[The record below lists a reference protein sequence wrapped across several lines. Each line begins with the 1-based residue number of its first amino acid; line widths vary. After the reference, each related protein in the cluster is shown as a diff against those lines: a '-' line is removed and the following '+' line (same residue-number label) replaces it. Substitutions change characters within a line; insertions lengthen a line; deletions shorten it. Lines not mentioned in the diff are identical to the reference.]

1 MENFNQGR
9 LYKPRRGIKCRCKII
24 DFQEHFEKIL
34 HENTINNKERIP
46 LLKFF
51 QQA

>member
-9 LYKPRRGIKCRCKII
+9 LCKPRRGIKGRCKIT